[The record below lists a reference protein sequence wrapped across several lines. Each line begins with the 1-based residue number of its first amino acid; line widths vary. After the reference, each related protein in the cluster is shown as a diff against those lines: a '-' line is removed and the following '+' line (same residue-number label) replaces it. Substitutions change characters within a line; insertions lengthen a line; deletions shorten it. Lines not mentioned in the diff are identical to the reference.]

1 MRRNLRGEITTAA
14 VVIVVLVGAVVIAA
28 LLSTTATEPTPT
40 VTAVANITVVAD
52 GQATATP
59 SQAPSPT
66 FTLIVIQMP
75 TATPTIPTPTPLPPT
90 ATFTPSV
97 TATATFTP
105 SATVTDTTG
114 SLPPAVMVPTATLT
128 ATFTPQPTATLTST
142 ASPTT
147 TDTPTFTP
155 TATFTP
161 EPTATDT
168 ATFTPEPTA
177 TDTPTFT
184 PEPTATD
191 TPTFTPLPTLEGDIL
206 LPPTPNVPP
215 TLTPTACDQPPGW
228 SAYVTQSGDTL
239 LGIARAAE
247 TTLADLRNAN
257 CIGEGDFVA
266 AGRVLFVPR
275 PIAGPVVFTPTDDVF
290 SGGVIGC
297 TNANVSIQMIPDSL
311 QDEVFPLVGSAIV
324 SNFWY
329 YEVSVRP
336 NGSDEFSL
344 YKTSFTPVINDVLAQ
359 INTTFFGS
367 GRHWVRLEA
376 FDLSGTVPF
385 DASCE
390 VLFQFP

>member
-14 VVIVVLVGAVVIAA
+14 VVIVVLIGAVVIAA
-28 LLSTTATEPTPT
+28 LLSTTATEPIPT
-40 VTAVANITVVAD
+40 GTAVANITVVAD
-52 GQATATP
+52 VQATVTP
-59 SQAPSPT
+59 SQEPSPT
-66 FTLIVIQMP
+66 FTLIVIQIP
-75 TATPTIPTPTPLPPT
+75 TATPTIATPTPLPPI

-105 SATVTDTTG
+105 SATFTDTTG
-114 SLPPAVMVPTATLT
+114 SLPPTVMVPTATLT
-128 ATFTPQPTATLTST
+128 ATFTPQPTTTLTST
-142 ASPTT
+142 ATPTA
-147 TDTPTFTP
+147 TPTFTP
-155 TATFTP
+155 TATNTLTFT
-161 EPTATDT
+161 PTATG
-168 ATFTPEPTA
+168 TPTLTPTT
-177 TDTPTFT
+177 TDTPTI
-184 PEPTATD
+184 
-191 TPTFTPLPTLEGDIL
+191 TPLPTLEGDIL

-228 SAYVTQSGDTL
+228 SAYVAQPGDTL

-275 PIAGPVVFTPTDDVF
+275 PIAGPVAFTPTDDVI
-290 SGGVIGC
+290 SDGVIGC
-297 TNANVSIQMIPDSL
+297 TNANVSIQMVPDSL

-324 SNFWY
+324 GNFWY

-367 GRHWVRLEA
+367 GRHWVRLEV